1 MTAEQLSGETA
12 ALGSSAVS
20 DKLLICM
27 FSKSRL
33 L

>member
-1 MTAEQLSGETA
+1 MTAEQLSREMA
-12 ALGSSAVS
+12 VLGFTAVS

-27 FSKSRL
+27 FSKSCL